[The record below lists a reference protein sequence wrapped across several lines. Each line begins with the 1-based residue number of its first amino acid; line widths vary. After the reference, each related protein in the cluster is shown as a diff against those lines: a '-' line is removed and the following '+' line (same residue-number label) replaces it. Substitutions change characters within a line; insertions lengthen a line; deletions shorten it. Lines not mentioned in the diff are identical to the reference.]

1 MKRSKIHYPCIDSKN
16 KKLWANPS
24 IMRAHLMTCGF
35 EKDDT
40 IWSHHGETNISERSN
55 HRDIQ
60 DESGKIVMDVV
71 GDI

>member
-1 MKRSKIHYPCIDSKN
+1 
-16 KKLWANPS
+16 
-24 IMRAHLMTCGF
+24 MTCGF
-35 EKDDT
+35 EKDYT